1 MLFITNKI
9 PNRRFSFP
17 DALGYWAK
25 QMCETTPVQRQA
37 ANGEKKMEAHA
48 GTTKV
53 VVNIKDNT
61 GNLIQNFEGTK
72 SGIEKAYKEHL
83 NA

>member
-1 MLFITNKI
+1 
-9 PNRRFSFP
+9 
-17 DALGYWAK
+17 
-25 QMCETTPVQRQA
+25 MCETTPVQRQA

-53 VVNIKDNT
+53 VVNIKDNA
-61 GNLIQNFEGTK
+61 GKLIQNFEGTK